1 MRKWNKKNSTS
12 CKHLFISILIFSNH
26 RIRSDN
32 VVCQN
37 TLNYTNADIQII
49 WSILMWQTVE
59 DAVRIIIIR
68 QSSWRYET
76 LQYKV
81 SSQPRYPIQFYVE
94 FYVQLMLTKMPAFPI
109 HFSCVHLWYGA
120 SPSSQENKSRINRH
134 KSKPEALS
142 PGQTLR
148 PASVV
153 SNNPQSI
160 SLFPSAI

>member
-1 MRKWNKKNSTS
+1 MGKWNKKNSTS
-12 CKHLFISILIFSNH
+12 CKHLFISILIYNY

-32 VVCQN
+32 FVCEN

-59 DAVRIIIIR
+59 HAVRIIIIR

-94 FYVQLMLTKMPAFPI
+94 FYVQLMLTKMPVFPI
-109 HFSCVHLWYGA
+109 HFSCLHLWYAA

-134 KSKPEALS
+134 KLKAEALS
-142 PGQTLR
+142 PAQTQS
-148 PASVV
+148 PAWVV

-160 SLFPSAI
+160 YLFPSAI